1 MGLFGFLRRKDETAI
16 PQPGTPEFDAVVQ
29 GSALQDS
36 QSVSMGEAGWTS
48 PDAKVET
55 SSKTVDLRGTGAREE
70 VEEALRESGIDP
82 DKKGQTIDASTV
94 PGLQEKLT
102 GILGK
107 MMPVPN
113 AGGFGGGIS
122 APQQDPL
129 DQIAHLEQQREA
141 GKITDAE
148 FEAQKKRLLGDDKS
162 LRASPSAPKWSGL
175 AVTRPVEAWAGR
187 SSASA
192 PAGAV
197 IRVA

>member
-1 MGLFGFLRRKDETAI
+1 VKLFGFLRRKDETAI
-16 PQPGTPEFDAVVQ
+16 PQPGTPEFDAAVQ
-29 GSALQDS
+29 GSALSDA

-48 PDAKVET
+48 PDTKVET
-55 SSKTVDLRGTGAREE
+55 SSQTVDLRGTRAREE
-70 VEEALRESGIDP
+70 IEEALRESGIDP
-82 DKKGQTIDASTV
+82 DKKGQTINAASV

-129 DQIAHLEQQREA
+129 DQIAHLDEQRDA

-148 FEAQKKRLLGDDKS
+148 FEAQKRKLLG
-162 LRASPSAPKWSGL
+162 
-175 AVTRPVEAWAGR
+175 EQ
-187 SSASA
+187 
-192 PAGAV
+192 
-197 IRVA
+197 